1 MQTGASLLAK
11 QILTE
16 ILTNEP
22 IISVFNTGCPPVSF
36 ANVLSSHPN
45 DIQDKDTMFKK
56 LISTRPSQSD
66 VQNFSMAKHDHD
78 ANCQVSF

>member
-1 MQTGASLLAK
+1 MQTVATELLAK

-36 ANVLSSHPN
+36 ANVLSSHPT
-45 DIQDKDTMFKK
+45 DIQDKDVKK
-56 LISTRPSQSD
+56 LISTKPSQTD
-66 VQNFSMAKHDHD
+66 VTNSGMVKHDHD
-78 ANCQVSF
+78 ANC